1 MTQLQRVSLVQPC
14 RLLHQPCVEFNTLMT
29 IESTYYIPH
38 CINDSAATGKQGYI
52 KAWLMK
58 YYIEM
63 NKLMGTSH
71 ELFCRLNKNINE
83 MQSQLLLEY
92 FPFTTEYVP

>member
-1 MTQLQRVSLVQPC
+1 
-14 RLLHQPCVEFNTLMT
+14 
-29 IESTYYIPH
+29 
-38 CINDSAATGKQGYI
+38 
-52 KAWLMK
+52 MK